1 MKQTW
6 YQGGDSK
13 LGELWTILHLPY
25 TMMCISFL
33 GIGFGLSGTV
43 RWGVFAATAVAY
55 FLGLGVAAHA
65 FDQLPNMGSNY
76 VKHWKPYHLLIIG
89 LCAIIVSV
97 YIGIYIMATLG
108 AYHLLW
114 LIPIQTFFVWAYP
127 NANFMF
133 GRFHTDKW
141 FAVSFGFL
149 PVVIGYYL
157 NTLSFD
163 LWVIPWAMIG
173 YFISLSQITLSRKSR
188 ELRKIPWAEGETP
201 SVVHKIDH
209 ALIYICITAYLLAV
223 GVLTTGA
230 YI

>member
-25 TMMCISFL
+25 TIMCISFL

-76 VKHWKPYHLLIIG
+76 VKHWTPHHLLIIG

-97 YIGIYIMATLG
+97 SIGIYIMNTLW

-127 NANFMF
+127 NANFMY

-163 LWVIPWAMIG
+163 LWVIPWAMVG
-173 YFISLSQITLSRKSR
+173 FFISLGQINLSRESR
-188 ELRKIPWAEGETP
+188 RIRKLVWAHDDISQARRKID
-201 SVVHKIDH
+201 I
-209 ALIYICITAYLLAV
+209 ALIDLCVITYMLAIA
-223 GVLTTGA
+223 VLIMAVYT
-230 YI
+230 